1 MSFQRITAVCQN
13 GIVAFVEF
21 FDGSIP
27 RSPDQIAVITMST
40 NEGVVVL
47 AAIEN
52 IVAVVSRDDVGKP
65 IARP

>member
-1 MSFQRITAVCQN
+1 
-13 GIVAFVEF
+13 
-21 FDGSIP
+21 
-27 RSPDQIAVITMST
+27 MST